1 MTRPSAPL
9 LEWLRDMLK
18 QKGLNTAH
26 VADAS
31 GLSRSRVRKIL
42 AGTEDMTVDELM
54 LLSDSLQLD
63 PSDLTAATAAQL
75 PSDPE
80 ASADTTPSDAAD
92 AAETITP
99 VHGAESV
106 SAPTEPEL
114 PAVDPWGNQPE
125 QLFKIAFALGCDFF
139 FLADTKALEGSGVP
153 DAVIDQYR
161 GRELPIKLDAAYH
174 KYNEPKYS
182 DDSIQLTLSF
192 DKLYDCTFKW
202 SAIRQLVLFPI
213 PPEETAEG
221 DDPDPDP
228 PSSGVPH
235 LRLVT

>member
-9 LEWLRDMLK
+9 LDWLRDMLK

-26 VADAS
+26 LADAS
-31 GLSRSRVRKIL
+31 GLSRGRVRKIL

-54 LLSDSLQLD
+54 MLSDSLQLD
-63 PSDLTAATAAQL
+63 PSDLSAATMAQL
-75 PSDPE
+75 P
-80 ASADTTPSDAAD
+80 TTPEGDASDIA
-92 AAETITP
+92 P
-99 VHGAESV
+99 VHGAEA
-106 SAPTEPEL
+106 APAEPEL

-139 FLADTKALEGSGVP
+139 FLADTGALADSGVP
-153 DAVIDQYR
+153 DSVVDQYR

-174 KYNEPKYS
+174 KYNDPQYL
-182 DDSIQLTLSF
+182 DDAIQLTLSF

-213 PPEETAEG
+213 APDETSEG
-221 DDPDPDP
+221 DDPDPD
-228 PSSGVPH
+228 STGNGVPH

>member
-26 VADAS
+26 LADAS
-31 GLSRSRVRKIL
+31 GLPRARVRKIL
-42 AGTEDMTVDELM
+42 SGAEDMTVDELM
-54 LLSDSLQLD
+54 MLSDALQLD
-63 PSDLTAATAAQL
+63 PSDLSAATVAQL
-75 PSDPE
+75 PS
-80 ASADTTPSDAAD
+80 ADAIHDAAD
-92 AAETITP
+92 AGPLTP
-99 VHGAESV
+99 VHGGEDA
-106 SAPTEPEL
+106 ATEPEL

-139 FLADTKALEGSGVP
+139 FLADTAALEDSGVP
-153 DAVIDQYR
+153 AAVVDQYR

-174 KYNEPKYS
+174 KYNDPQYL
-182 DDSIQLTLSF
+182 DDAIQLTLSF

-202 SAIRQLVLFPI
+202 SAIRQLVLFPVA
-213 PPEETAEG
+213 PEGTADEEE
-221 DDPDPDP
+221 PEPDP
-228 PSSGVPH
+228 PSGGPPH